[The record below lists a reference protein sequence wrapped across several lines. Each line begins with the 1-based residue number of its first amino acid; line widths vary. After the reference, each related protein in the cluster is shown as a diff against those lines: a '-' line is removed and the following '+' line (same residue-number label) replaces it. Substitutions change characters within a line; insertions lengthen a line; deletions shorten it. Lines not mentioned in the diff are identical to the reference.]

1 MKTLYKVSWTAHYEN
16 TTYEFNDKIVAADSF
31 DGVEK
36 ALTEHF
42 KANTPKGATK
52 FRKIEVTS
60 QEPIGKLYL

>member
-1 MKTLYKVSWTAHYEN
+1 MKTLYKVSWTAHYDTSEHRFIDQ
-16 TTYEFNDKIVAADSF
+16 YVAADTF
-31 DGVEK
+31 DGVET

-52 FRKIEVTS
+52 FKKIEVTS